1 MRNVMAKRAPET
13 KKLHEVADPGKD
25 SPQVVRA
32 NINRVTAPAASFVS
46 LYVNDT
52 QVQVSPWDI
61 RLILGV
67 IESVPSPQNPA
78 FVIKQVGEVRM
89 SPQHAKKV
97 AQVLANQ
104 IALYEKQIGPISLP
118 ED

>member
-1 MRNVMAKRAPET
+1 MAKKKTNGHEGSGTAAET
-13 KKLHEVADPGKD
+13 PAI
-25 SPQVVRA
+25 VRA
-32 NINRVTAPAASFVS
+32 NINRESVTAPDFVS

-67 IESVPSPQNPA
+67 ISEPPTPKRPTIL
-78 FVIKQVGEVRM
+78 IKSIGEIRM

-97 AQVLANQ
+97 TMILLQQLK
-104 IALYEKQIGPISLP
+104 IYEDTIGPIPLP
-118 ED
+118 E

>member
-1 MRNVMAKRAPET
+1 MAKKATTTDKRAN
-13 KKLHEVADPGKD
+13 KD
-25 SPQVVRA
+25 HTVVRA
-32 NINRVTAPAASFVS
+32 NINREMAPGSSFVS

-61 RLILGV
+61 RLILGL
-67 IESVPSPQNPA
+67 IEGVPTAENPT
-78 FVIKQVGEVRM
+78 VLVRQIGEIRM

-97 AQVLANQ
+97 AQVLVNQ
-104 IALYEKQIGPISLP
+104 IANYEKSVGPIVLP